1 MAFHAHGFFT
11 WDTHGESPHVLYHTG
26 PVFFFFDGVE
36 TVCKNAQALSS
47 RQANPTEMRAL
58 QRTSREGQTGTCV
71 SQDNRQLHTGG
82 QVVST
87 SCRFDLCLT
96 EVAHRATVQQQ
107 PTLAR
112 RKPCV
117 L

>member
-1 MAFHAHGFFT
+1 MFCITQGQ
-11 WDTHGESPHVLYHTG
+11 
-26 PVFFFFDGVE
+26 FFFFFGGVE
-36 TVCKNAQALSS
+36 TVCKNAQSLYS

-58 QRTSREGQTGTCV
+58 QPISREGQMGTRV

-87 SCRFDLCLT
+87 SWRFDLCLT
-96 EVAHRATVQQQ
+96 EVAHRATVQQ

-112 RKPCV
+112 RKPRV